1 MVSSTPEPL
10 LEAPP
15 ATAVTLGAA
24 LKSWRKTT
32 GRSLQA
38 LGQRVGLSTSTL
50 SRYECDQSL
59 PTDDHLTK
67 ICKAL
72 DIPDHEQLQL
82 ISQLQLARAN
92 APAARQTT
100 ASPQH
105 HSPRTFMA
113 AVIRHWRTAVGVI
126 IIAFALIGVATTV
139 NYFLFGTLT
148 GSDPSRANSPAA
160 APTTVGVIPPGTDCD
175 HYTVGA
181 TSLALRDVYGGPISQ
196 LPRETALTV
205 IQRSHPHGLQYW
217 EVTTTTNQQG
227 WVDPRYLRPA
237 CG

>member
-1 MVSSTPEPL
+1 MTSSTPQPL
-10 LEAPP
+10 PEAAP
-15 ATAVTLGAA
+15 ATALTLGAA
-24 LKSWRKTT
+24 LKSWRKRT

-50 SRYECDQSL
+50 SRYECGQSL

-82 ISQLQLARAN
+82 ISQLQQARTN
-92 APAARQTT
+92 ASAARQTT

-105 HSPRTFMA
+105 HHPR
-113 AVIRHWRTAVGVI
+113 AVGTAMVRHWRTAVGVI

-139 NYFLFGTLT
+139 NYFLPGTPT
-148 GSDPSRANSPAA
+148 GSDPSRTNSPAA
-160 APTTVGVIPPGTDCD
+160 TPTTAGVIPLGADCD
-175 HYTVGA
+175 RYTVGA
-181 TSLALRDVYGGPISQ
+181 TSLALRDVYGGPINQ
-196 LPRETALTV
+196 LPRETALTI

-227 WVDPRYLRPA
+227 WVDPRHLRPA

>member
-1 MVSSTPEPL
+1 MASSTPEPL
-10 LEAPP
+10 AAAAP

-24 LKSWRKTT
+24 LKSWRKGT

-50 SRYECDQSL
+50 SRYECGQSL
-59 PTDDHLTK
+59 PTDDHLTN

-82 ISQLQLARAN
+82 ISQLQQAR
-92 APAARQTT
+92 TT
-100 ASPQH
+100 ASAPRQPTASAQH
-105 HSPRTFMA
+105 HSPRTFVA
-113 AVIRHWRTAVGVI
+113 AMGRHWRTAGSVI

-139 NYFLFGTLT
+139 NYFLPGTPT
-148 GSDPSRANSPAA
+148 GSDPSQANSPAA
-160 APTTVGVIPPGTDCD
+160 APTTPGVIPPGTDCD
-175 HYTVGA
+175 RYTVGA

-217 EVTTTTNQQG
+217 EVTTTTHQQG

>member
-1 MVSSTPEPL
+1 MTSSTPEPL
-10 LEAPP
+10 LEAAP

-24 LKSWRKTT
+24 LKSWRKDT

-50 SRYECDQSL
+50 SRYECGQSL

-82 ISQLQLARAN
+82 ISQLHQARTN
-92 APAARQTT
+92 TSAARQTT

-105 HSPRTFMA
+105 HSPRTFVA
-113 AVIRHWRTAVGVI
+113 AMGRHGRTAVGMI
-126 IIAFALIGVATTV
+126 IIAFALIGVVTTV
-139 NYFLFGTLT
+139 NFFLPGTPT
-148 GSDPSRANSPAA
+148 GSDPSRASSPAA
-160 APTTVGVIPPGTDCD
+160 APTTAGVIPVGTNCD
-175 HYTVGA
+175 RYTVGA

-205 IQRSHPHGLQYW
+205 IQHSHPHGLQYW

-237 CG
+237 C